1 MKKLTLTCLLLSM
14 VMAATIAVT
23 PIISV
28 AQAAEGSSSEAPSK
42 RVRRTQTLRPEIYEK
57 LEAARV
63 HADEGRPT
71 EALNALAALEKR
83 KRNSYEQAMTYNM
96 YAYVYFN
103 QEQLDKAAQAYEQV
117 LAVNNIPESLEQTTQ
132 YSLAKLYLMGEKYEK
147 AISAL
152 NKWFAMVAE
161 PGSEAFILRAQMN
174 FQLEKY
180 AAALPDVEKAIAM
193 KKEQGNP
200 PENWFLLE
208 RAALYQN
215 KDFKGLARCLQD
227 LVALYPK
234 GDYWVQL
241 AAVYSELGQPKK
253 ELSALETAYD
263 QKLLT
268 RENERIN
275 LAQALLGQDVPF
287 KAAMVIKAGMDEGV
301 IELSAR
307 NLSLLGDAWMLA
319 KEYDKA
325 IEIMG
330 KAAEKSQSGKD
341 YYKLAQI
348 HTERQEWEL
357 ALNNVDKAIKLGGL
371 NAPSQ
376 ALILKG
382 LALYNLNELDHAAAV
397 FADAAEYP
405 EASAAARQWED
416 YIDSERKRLEYMASS
431 EL

>member
-1 MKKLTLTCLLLSM
+1 MILA
-14 VMAATIAVT
+14 VTIVAT

-28 AQAAEGSSSEAPSK
+28 AQAAEGSSSDASTNK

-103 QEQLDKAAQAYEQV
+103 QDQLDKAAQAYEQV
-117 LAVNNIPESLEQTTQ
+117 LAVNNVPESLEQTTQ
-132 YSLAKLYLMGEKYEK
+132 YSLAKLYLMSDKYEK

-180 AAALPDVEKAIAM
+180 AEALPDVQKAITM

-200 PENWFLLE
+200 PENWLLLE

-227 LVALYPK
+227 LVVLYPK
-234 GDYWVQL
+234 GEYWVQL

-275 LAQALLGQDVPF
+275 LAQALLAQDVPF
-287 KAAMVIKAGMDEGV
+287 KAAMVIKTGMDEGV

-325 IEIMG
+325 IDIMG

-348 HTERQEWEL
+348 HTERQEWQL
-357 ALNNVDKAIKLGGL
+357 ALNNVDKAIKLGEL
-371 NAPSQ
+371 NSPSQ

-382 LALYNLNELDHAAAV
+382 LALYNLKELDHAAAV

-405 EASAAARQWED
+405 EASAAAQQWGA

-431 EL
+431 EI

>member
-1 MKKLTLTCLLLSM
+1 M
-14 VMAATIAVT
+14 
-23 PIISV
+23 
-28 AQAAEGSSSEAPSK
+28 
-42 RVRRTQTLRPEIYEK
+42 
-57 LEAARV
+57 
-63 HADEGRPT
+63 
-71 EALNALAALEKR
+71 
-83 KRNSYEQAMTYNM
+83 
-96 YAYVYFN
+96 
-103 QEQLDKAAQAYEQV
+103 
-117 LAVNNIPESLEQTTQ
+117 
-132 YSLAKLYLMGEKYEK
+132 
-147 AISAL
+147 
-152 NKWFAMVAE
+152 
-161 PGSEAFILRAQMN
+161 
-174 FQLEKY
+174 
-180 AAALPDVEKAIAM
+180 
-193 KKEQGNP
+193 
-200 PENWFLLE
+200 
-208 RAALYQN
+208 
-215 KDFKGLARCLQD
+215 
-227 LVALYPK
+227 
-234 GDYWVQL
+234 
-241 AAVYSELGQPKK
+241 YSELGQPKK

-371 NAPSQ
+371 SAPSQ